1 MGILETFMD
10 YYPDGYRCE
19 ITSSRGITIV
29 IQGPSDVVDYSA
41 VID

>member
-19 ITSSRGITIV
+19 ITSNRGTTIV
-29 IQGPSDVVDYSA
+29 FLGPSVVVDCSA
-41 VID
+41 YID